1 MRIQEMS
8 EKSEKEM
15 NEELNENE
23 IKHHRK
29 DEDEL
34 NRLEENSDRAD
45 DGDSPS
51 AKPNNFKAWIAT
63 AAIIGLIALIGIVW
77 MATRKSS
84 TSVNVETSE
93 KKEEDGHSE
102 NEEGREVKLDS
113 ESLTSAGIET
123 EGVTQRPAVSKLY
136 VTGTVEMNPEK
147 TEMATPLVGGRI
159 ENVYYGVGDYVNQ
172 GAVLATISSP
182 QLAQM
187 HGKMHEAKT
196 RYELANRNLERA
208 LKAENRVGVIQSKS
222 RLDEAEANLKRAK
235 IQSESLISQARTRLN
250 DAESNLNRIRKLV
263 ELGAGAGKDLIAAQ
277 NAYKIEQENLKTAM
291 ANKEVT
297 SAEAAYKNAQAE
309 YAFQTNINLNKEIQ
323 EAKAEVET
331 SRVDL
336 HHIQDE
342 MRSLGVVVNLNE
354 PDDHDKDT
362 SLVALRSPLTGVI
375 TERKFNS
382 GAGVEAAVPIFSIS
396 NLSTVYVIANAPE
409 SSLSKLSVG
418 SIAEI
423 KSTAAGTINGRISY
437 IDPRLDET
445 TRTGRVRLEV
455 PNQNGKL
462 RAGMFTEV
470 GFYAGTSE
478 ASGEELAIN
487 THAIQRDGDKT
498 IVFVPKEDEPGAF
511 EIREIEIGG
520 EFEGYTSVKS
530 GLQLGESVVTKG
542 SFVLKTQMQKGELGD
557 HDH

>member
-1 MRIQEMS
+1 MS

-15 NEELNENE
+15 KEELNENQ
-23 IKHHRK
+23 IKHHR
-29 DEDEL
+29 EDEVEL
-34 NRLEENSDRAD
+34 NLLEENSDKTD
-45 DGDSPS
+45 DTDSPP
-51 AKPNNFKAWIAT
+51 AKPKNFAAWIAT
-63 AAIIGLIALIGIVW
+63 AVIIGLIALIGIVW

-84 TSVNVETSE
+84 TSANTETSE
-93 KKEEDGHSE
+93 KKEEPGHSE
-102 NEEGREVKLDS
+102 DEEGREVKLDS

-123 EGVTQRPAVSKLY
+123 EGVTQRPAISKLY
-136 VTGTVEMNPEK
+136 VTGAVELSPEK

-159 ENVYYGVGDYVNQ
+159 ENVYYGVGDNVQQ

-208 LKAENRVGVIQSKS
+208 LKAENRVGVLQAKS
-222 RLDEAEANLKRAK
+222 RLDEAEANLKRSK

-250 DAESNLNRIRKLV
+250 DSESNLKRIRKLV
-263 ELGAGAGKDLIAAQ
+263 ELGAGAGKDLIAAE

-309 YAFQTNINLNKEIQ
+309 YNFQTNINLNKEIQ

-331 SRVDL
+331 SFVDL
-336 HHIQDE
+336 RHIQDE
-342 MRSLGVVVNLNE
+342 MRALGVVVSLNE

-362 SLVALRSPLTGVI
+362 SLVALRSPLSGVI

-382 GAGVEAAVPIFSIS
+382 GAGVEAAMPIFAIS
-396 NLSTVYVIANAPE
+396 NLSTVFVIANVPE
-409 SSLSKLSVG
+409 ASLSKLSVG

-423 KSTAAGTINGRISY
+423 KSTVVGNINGRVAY

-455 PNQNGKL
+455 PNGNGKL

-478 ASGEELAIN
+478 SSGEELAVK
-487 THAIQRDGDKT
+487 TEAIQREGDKT
-498 IVFVPKEDEPGAF
+498 IVFIPKDDEPGAF

-520 EFEGYTSVKS
+520 EFEGYTAVKK
-530 GLQLGESVVTKG
+530 GLELGESVVTKG
-542 SFVLKTQMQKGELGD
+542 SFTLKTQMQKGEMGD
-557 HDH
+557 HGH

>member
-1 MRIQEMS
+1 MS

-15 NEELNENE
+15 KEELNENQ
-23 IKHHRK
+23 IKHHR
-29 DEDEL
+29 EDEAEL
-34 NRLEENSDRAD
+34 NLLEENSDKTD
-45 DGDSPS
+45 DTDSPP
-51 AKPNNFKAWIAT
+51 AKPKNFAAWIAT
-63 AAIIGLIALIGIVW
+63 AVIIGLIALIGIVW

-84 TSVNVETSE
+84 TSANTETSE
-93 KKEEDGHSE
+93 KKEEPGHSE
-102 NEEGREVKLDS
+102 DEEGREVKLDS

-123 EGVTQRPAVSKLY
+123 EGVTQRPAISKLY
-136 VTGTVEMNPEK
+136 VTGAVELSPEK

-159 ENVYYGVGDYVNQ
+159 ENVYYGVGDNVQQ

-208 LKAENRVGVIQSKS
+208 LKAENRVGVLQAKS
-222 RLDEAEANLKRAK
+222 RLDEAEANLKRSK

-250 DAESNLNRIRKLV
+250 DSESNLKRIRKLV
-263 ELGAGAGKDLIAAQ
+263 ELGAGAGKDLIAAE

-309 YAFQTNINLNKEIQ
+309 YNFQTNINLNKEIQ

-331 SRVDL
+331 SFVDL
-336 HHIQDE
+336 RHIQDE
-342 MRSLGVVVNLNE
+342 MRALGVVVSLNE

-362 SLVALRSPLTGVI
+362 SLVALRSPLSGVI

-382 GAGVEAAVPIFSIS
+382 GAGVEAAMPIFAIS
-396 NLSTVYVIANAPE
+396 NLSTVFVIANVPE
-409 SSLSKLSVG
+409 ASLSKLSVG

-423 KSTAAGTINGRISY
+423 KSTVVGNINGRVAY

-455 PNQNGKL
+455 PNGNGKL

-478 ASGEELAIN
+478 SSGEELAVK
-487 THAIQRDGDKT
+487 TEAIQREGDKT
-498 IVFVPKEDEPGAF
+498 IVFIPKDDEPGAF

-520 EFEGYTSVKS
+520 EFEGYTAVKK
-530 GLQLGESVVTKG
+530 GLELGESVVTKG
-542 SFVLKTQMQKGELGD
+542 SFTLKTQMQKGEMGD
-557 HDH
+557 HGH

>member
-1 MRIQEMS
+1 MS

-15 NEELNENE
+15 KEELNENQ
-23 IKHHRK
+23 IKHHRE
-29 DEDEL
+29 DEAEL
-34 NRLEENSDRAD
+34 NRLEENSDKTND
-45 DGDSPS
+45 TDSTD
-51 AKPNNFKAWIAT
+51 AKPKNFAAWIAT
-63 AAIIGLIALIGIVW
+63 AVIIGLIALIGIVW
-77 MATRKSS
+77 MATRKST
-84 TSVNVETSE
+84 TSANTETSE
-93 KKEEDGHSE
+93 KKEEPGHSE

-123 EGVTQRPAVSKLY
+123 EGVTQRPAISKLY
-136 VTGTVEMNPEK
+136 VTGAVELSPEK

-159 ENVYYGVGDYVNQ
+159 ENVYYGVGDNVRQ
-172 GAVLATISSP
+172 GAVLAIISSP

-208 LKAENRVGVIQSKS
+208 LRAENRVGVLQAKS
-222 RLDEAEANLKRAK
+222 RLDEAEANLKRSK
-235 IQSESLISQARTRLN
+235 IQSESLISQARIRLN
-250 DAESNLNRIRKLV
+250 DSESNLSRIRKLV

-291 ANKEVT
+291 ANKEVI

-362 SLVALRSPLTGVI
+362 SLVALRAPLSGVI

-382 GAGVEAAVPIFSIS
+382 GAGVEAAMPIFSIS
-396 NLSTVYVIANAPE
+396 NLSTVFVIANVPE
-409 SSLSKLSVG
+409 ASLSKLSVG

-423 KSTAAGTINGRISY
+423 KSTVVGNINGRISY

-455 PNQNGKL
+455 PNGNGKL

-470 GFYAGTSE
+470 GFYAGTTES
-478 ASGEELAIN
+478 SGEELAVKSD
-487 THAIQRDGDKT
+487 AIQREGDKT

-511 EIREIEIGG
+511 EVREIEIGG
-520 EFEGYTSVKS
+520 EFEGYTAVKK
-530 GLQLGESVVTKG
+530 GLELGETVVTKG
-542 SFVLKTQMQKGELGD
+542 SFTLKTQMEKGELGD
-557 HDH
+557 DDH

>member
-1 MRIQEMS
+1 MS

-15 NEELNENE
+15 KEELNENQ
-23 IKHHRK
+23 IKHHR
-29 DEDEL
+29 EDDAEL
-34 NRLEENSDRAD
+34 NLLEENSDKTD
-45 DGDSPS
+45 DTDSPP
-51 AKPNNFKAWIAT
+51 AKPKNFAAWIAT
-63 AAIIGLIALIGIVW
+63 AVIIGLIALIGIVW

-84 TSVNVETSE
+84 TSANTETSE
-93 KKEEDGHSE
+93 KKEEPGHSE
-102 NEEGREVKLDS
+102 DEEGREVKLDS

-123 EGVTQRPAVSKLY
+123 EGVTQRPAISKLY
-136 VTGTVEMNPEK
+136 VTGAVELSPEK

-159 ENVYYGVGDYVNQ
+159 ENVYYGVGDNVQQ

-208 LKAENRVGVIQSKS
+208 LKAENRVGVLQAKS
-222 RLDEAEANLKRAK
+222 RLDEAEANLKRSK

-250 DAESNLNRIRKLV
+250 DSESNLKRIRKLV
-263 ELGAGAGKDLIAAQ
+263 ELGAGAGKDLIAAE

-309 YAFQTNINLNKEIQ
+309 YNFQTNINLNKEIQ

-331 SRVDL
+331 SFVDL
-336 HHIQDE
+336 RHIQDE
-342 MRSLGVVVNLNE
+342 MRALGVVVSLNE

-362 SLVALRSPLTGVI
+362 SLVALRSPLSGVI

-382 GAGVEAAVPIFSIS
+382 GAGVEAAMPIFAIS
-396 NLSTVYVIANAPE
+396 NLSTVFVIANVPE
-409 SSLSKLSVG
+409 ASLSKLSVG

-423 KSTAAGTINGRISY
+423 KSTVVGNINGRVAY

-455 PNQNGKL
+455 PNGNGKL

-478 ASGEELAIN
+478 SSGEELAVK
-487 THAIQRDGDKT
+487 TEAIQREGDKT
-498 IVFVPKEDEPGAF
+498 IVFIPKDDEPGAF

-520 EFEGYTSVKS
+520 EFEGYTAVKK
-530 GLQLGESVVTKG
+530 GLELGESVVTKG
-542 SFVLKTQMQKGELGD
+542 SFTLKTQMQKGEMGD
-557 HDH
+557 HGH